1 MRAGGGMNTVPGAP
15 HGPDSKWDNGQGAFY
30 ARIEEWMR
38 LRLFISASL
47 IAAFFGAHL
56 SFSQEPVQTPQTEAQ
71 VALPDAPLPQ
81 GEAAWQQQNPQ
92 QQTQNPPAQQP
103 AQAPDS
109 SSSSSQQQAPNAQQ
123 DKTQKE
129 KADEQIREQEQQ
141 RTLGVVPAF
150 NVTYRSDAVAM
161 TAAQK
166 MKLAFRSSID
176 PVTFA
181 GAFLIAG
188 YHEANDDYGGF
199 GWGPEGYFKMSGAA
213 YLDSFDGTMIGNGIL
228 PAVLHQDPRYFRLG
242 YGSTMH
248 RLLYAVATSYI
259 CKGDKS
265 RKWQPNI
272 SNVGGNIISG
282 AISNLYY
289 PSSNSGW
296 GQTIGD
302 GMITTTEG
310 SIGAVFNEFW
320 PDISRKFLHKD
331 PTHGLD
337 AQARAAY
344 EQQKLEKKQ
353 EKQDQKQQK

>member
-1 MRAGGGMNTVPGAP
+1 VASAKAGRRRHEHRAKRAAWPRLQKEYRA
-15 HGPDSKWDNGQGAFY
+15 KAFY
-30 ARIEEWMR
+30 ARIGEWMR
-38 LRLFISASL
+38 LRLFIFISAAVL
-47 IAAFFGAHL
+47 TAASFGTHF
-56 SFSQEPVQTPQTEAQ
+56 SFCQEAAQTAQTEAQ
-71 VALPDAPLPQ
+71 MTLPDAPLPQ
-81 GEAAWQQQNPQ
+81 VQQSPQQPQNP
-92 QQTQNPPAQQP
+92 P

-109 SSSSSQQQAPNAQQ
+109 SSAQQQAPNAQQ
-123 DKTQKE
+123 EKTQKE
-129 KADEQIREQEQQ
+129 KAEEQIKEQEQQ

-150 NVTYRSDAVAM
+150 NVSYRSDAVAL

-166 MKLAFRSSID
+166 LKLAFRSSID

-199 GWGPEGYFKMSGAA
+199 GWGFEGYMKRSGAA

-242 YGSTMH
+242 HGSTMH
-248 RLLYAVATSYI
+248 RLLYAVATSYM

-289 PSSNSGW
+289 PSQNTGW

-302 GMITTTEG
+302 GFVTTTEG

-320 PDISRKFLHKD
+320 PDISRRFLHKD

-337 AQARAAY
+337 AEARAADAAQK
-344 EQQKLEKKQ
+344 EQKKQ
-353 EKQDQKQQK
+353 EKLQQKQQ